1 MPSDGSTTQGWIG
14 RWGAE
19 ALLAVVAGVAFL
31 GCLGSVD
38 LWGKREQRAAAEAI
52 DTVRHQHWL
61 VAEIQS
67 RPRLEKPPLPRWT
80 IATLMTITGRHDEWI
95 VRLPSALA
103 AIGMVGL
110 IYGLGRRMAGRSVG
124 LASGMVLA
132 STVFFITEQRQA
144 GNDGPLAFFTT
155 LALYAAWRRLHG
167 GAVEGHV
174 GEPAAQ
180 RGAWGWLLLF
190 YASLGLGFLTKGPV
204 VLLLAALTIVP
215 YLAIRRRLR
224 PGLAALGSATGLAL
238 FVILA
243 LSWPVPVMLND
254 PNAVK
259 VWLLEMGQKAGTAG
273 IRHPHAREILAAD
286 WPWMTAPW
294 TILAIWSVFLPVV
307 LRKRGGYPPVLWFAW
322 CWAVVNLAMF
332 CLWKVAKPNY
342 FLPCLPAVAILAGH
356 EWVRLARASH
366 QVGAAATRARR
377 VLQTHWVVFFV
388 GAMVAPVVVGQ
399 LRPEVLAPVLAI
411 STAVALGVLLSAWRW
426 RRGGAS
432 SALAPL
438 VAAVTVAVVIVYG
451 VISPIGNVAKSH
463 RSLAAALDRALP
475 DDARTVM
482 FFHELDEGLW
492 FYLDDRELAP
502 VPGSNPK
509 YNDGFTL
516 VQDKKNNTL
525 IYDPVERMRREKQLL
540 VDWIR
545 KGPHPSPYLLLKSK
559 KYEAYAHDLAPLTT
573 LVYREG
579 RMNRNEITLL
589 KLNAP
594 PAVARGAWKKAATK

>member
-1 MPSDGSTTQGWIG
+1 MPSDESTTQGWIG

-19 ALLAVVAGVAFL
+19 ALLAVVAGLAFL

-52 DTVRHQHWL
+52 DTIRHQHWL
-61 VAEIQS
+61 VAQIQS

-80 IATLMTITGRHDEWI
+80 IATLMTLTGRHDEWI

-110 IYGLGRRMAGRSVG
+110 VYGLGRRLGGRSVG

-132 STVFFITEQRQA
+132 TMVFFITEQRQA

-167 GAVEGHV
+167 GAVEGEV
-174 GEPAAQ
+174 SEPGIE
-180 RGAWGWLLLF
+180 RGAWGWLLVF
-190 YASLGLGFLTKGPV
+190 YAALGLGFLTKGPI
-204 VLLLAALTIVP
+204 VLLLAALTLLP
-215 YLAIRRRLR
+215 YLAIRRRLK
-224 PGLAALGSATGLAL
+224 PGLAALGSLTGLAL

-243 LSWPVPVMLND
+243 LSWPVPVMLSD

-273 IRHPHAREILAAD
+273 IRHPHDREILAAN

-294 TILAIWSVFLPVV
+294 TILATWAVLLPLVM
-307 LRKRGGYPPVLWFAW
+307 RKRGGYPPVLWYAW
-322 CWAVVNLAMF
+322 CWAIVNLAMF
-332 CLWKVAKPNY
+332 CLWNVAKPNY
-342 FLPCLPAVAILAGH
+342 FLPCLPAAALLAGH
-356 EWVRLARASH
+356 EWVRLARAAH
-366 QVGAAATRARR
+366 EVGAAGTRARR

-388 GAMVAPVVVGQ
+388 AAVVAPVVAGQ
-399 LRPEVLAPVLAI
+399 RWPEVLAPMLGI
-411 STAVALGVLLSAWRW
+411 STAVVAGVVVSAWRW

-438 VAAVTVAVVIVYG
+438 VGGLAVSVVIVYG
-451 VISPIGNVAKSH
+451 AISPIGNAAKSH
-463 RSLAAALDRALP
+463 RGLAATLDLVLP

-492 FYLDDRELAP
+492 FYLGDRELAP

-509 YNDGFTL
+509 YNDGLTL
-516 VQDKKNNTL
+516 VEDFKNKTL
-525 IYDPVERMRREKQLL
+525 IYDPAERMRRERQFL
-540 VDWIR
+540 VDWITEE
-545 KGPHPSPYLLLKSK
+545 PHESPYLLLKSK
-559 KYEAYAHDLAPLTT
+559 KYAAYALELAPLTT
-573 LVYREG
+573 LIYREG
-579 RMNRNEITLL
+579 PMNRNEITLL
-589 KLNAP
+589 KINAP
-594 PAVARGAWKKAATK
+594 PAVARGAWKRAATR